1 MSKFA
6 SNILSLFVAMTT
18 NATTF
23 KLRLLSFK
31 LFCFLVFVVVFC
43 CVFASSSAQ
52 TTRET
57 RTNGVPSAEN
67 LVVILNGN
75 RRKDCAGIDARA
87 RRIRTALRENTKTSE
102 ERSRASVVTILFAA
116 DDRNDRCELLKR
128 RVLASEEEE
137 ERKNEERRRE
147 REKTKKTKNT
157 IQTTIQTTTE
167 EQMMISFE
175 YATLPRREDENKP
188 PIGGPRT
195 RALSVRVS
203 QWIRERR
210 ERRRRGEGEG
220 EEEKEEEVY
229 AFVEDDSEAL
239 MYFAAIAKETR
250 GGATESLFDDV
261 SFATITGV
269 GFGGNNHSADA
280 GAAAGAAN
288 GDDDVKEEDDNSS
301 ESSTSSEKMLDDMEA
316 QWMRME
322 SRKRAETIEVTSFER
337 RLREIREKRRN
348 SATEIRMAR
357 EMGSSFADESLVGV
371 VMTHKNR
378 PEYCEKAVEA
388 LLQQTHRKVEI
399 VIVDDGS
406 EEAHVKRL
414 EQFVHSRKKD
424 DTLKSVKIV
433 KIAKPGKYL
442 GEARNFGCSK
452 LSEKTEYVLFSDD
465 DNLAETNEIE
475 TMLRVLVHTKADVV
489 TASNE
494 FFVTAAN
501 GTNVVVGSYHP
512 LGNALFPGIFENVFG
527 DANALWRKSAFT
539 SLEGFAKDTSY
550 SLQDWEILAKASS
563 SGLKLITVP
572 APALYKYRTHAKS
585 MSKQKEADASSSN
598 PYEDMQFTG
607 PLRGFAPLGEELV
620 QLATFSKTM
629 RKEYEAME
637 KTVRT
642 LRKEDGG
649 GGADAALGKVALK
662 VLCKTLTY
670 GSTTETEYV
679 ADGTFDAAPLSS
691 QDNWHVHGEGGFKP
705 VDGAI
710 LVPGNEEMLTEDA
723 AGSTLVSGA
732 WQRIEVNQLEAEPLV
747 LSGWAKVIIDAS
759 KDDDVE
765 LLDTFEKSADFSLH
779 ADVEFSDGTKK
790 YGVSANFPESS
801 EWSRSIAVIDEEKR
815 IASIT
820 LVCMRR
826 WRPRAALFDDI
837 SLQPLNSRA
846 VACDLAGVAEEDDT
860 TSEKQTRRTRR
871 RISKVEL

>member
-1 MSKFA
+1 MT
-6 SNILSLFVAMTT
+6 TT
-18 NATTF
+18 NATF

-31 LFCFLVFVVVFC
+31 LFCFLVVVFC
-43 CVFASSSAQ
+43 CVFASLSSFSSAQ
-52 TTRET
+52 TT
-57 RTNGVPSAEN
+57 TNGVPSAEN

-87 RRIRTALRENTKTSE
+87 RRIRTALRENIKTSE
-102 ERSRASVVTILFAA
+102 ERRRASVVTILFAA

-128 RVLASEEEE
+128 RVLVSEEE

-157 IQTTIQTTTE
+157 IQTTIQTTTGE
-167 EQMMISFE
+167 TMMISFE

-210 ERRRRGEGEG
+210 ERSRRGGG

-269 GFGGNNHSADA
+269 GFGGNNNSADA
-280 GAAAGAAN
+280 GAD
-288 GDDDVKEEDDNSS
+288 DDDVKEEDDNSS
-301 ESSTSSEKMLDDMEA
+301 ESSTRSEKMLDDMEA

-348 SATEIRMAR
+348 SATEIRMPR

-563 SGLKLITVP
+563 SGLKLVTVP

-585 MSKQKEADASSSN
+585 MSKQKEADASSSD
-598 PYEDMQFTG
+598 PYEDIQFTG

-679 ADGTFDAAPLSS
+679 ADGTFDAVPLSS

-710 LVPGNEEMLTEDA
+710 LVPGNKEMLTEDA

-790 YGVSANFPESS
+790 
-801 EWSRSIAVIDEEKR
+801 
-815 IASIT
+815 
-820 LVCMRR
+820 

>member
-1 MSKFA
+1 MT
-6 SNILSLFVAMTT
+6 TT
-18 NATTF
+18 NATF

-31 LFCFLVFVVVFC
+31 LFCFLVVVFC
-43 CVFASSSAQ
+43 CVFASLSSFSSAQ
-52 TTRET
+52 TT
-57 RTNGVPSAEN
+57 TNGVPSAEN

-87 RRIRTALRENTKTSE
+87 RRIRTALRENIKTSE
-102 ERSRASVVTILFAA
+102 ERRRASVVTILFAA

-128 RVLASEEEE
+128 RVLVSEEE

-157 IQTTIQTTTE
+157 IQTTIQTTTGE
-167 EQMMISFE
+167 TMMISFE

-210 ERRRRGEGEG
+210 ERSRRGGG

-269 GFGGNNHSADA
+269 GFGGNNNSADA
-280 GAAAGAAN
+280 GAD
-288 GDDDVKEEDDNSS
+288 DDDVKEEDDNSS
-301 ESSTSSEKMLDDMEA
+301 ESSTRSEKMLDDMEA

-563 SGLKLITVP
+563 SGLKLVTVP

-585 MSKQKEADASSSN
+585 MSKQKEADASSSD
-598 PYEDMQFTG
+598 PYEDIQFTG

-679 ADGTFDAAPLSS
+679 ADGTFDAVPLSS

-710 LVPGNEEMLTEDA
+710 LVPGNKEMLTEDA

-790 YGVSANFPESS
+790 
-801 EWSRSIAVIDEEKR
+801 
-815 IASIT
+815 
-820 LVCMRR
+820 

>member
-1 MSKFA
+1 
-6 SNILSLFVAMTT
+6 MTT

-31 LFCFLVFVVVFC
+31 LFCFLVIVVFC
-43 CVFASSSAQ
+43 RVFASSSAQ

-57 RTNGVPSAEN
+57 RTNGVPSGEN
-67 LVVILNGN
+67 LVVILNGI

-87 RRIRTALRENTKTSE
+87 RQIRTALRENTKTSE
-102 ERSRASVVTILFAA
+102 ERRRAMVVTILFAA

-137 ERKNEERRRE
+137 ERKNAEQRRE

-157 IQTTIQTTTE
+157 IQTTIQTTTG

-280 GAAAGAAN
+280 GAGAGAAN
-288 GDDDVKEEDDNSS
+288 DDDDVKEEDDNSI

-414 EQFVHSRKKD
+414 EQFVYSRKKD

-563 SGLKLITVP
+563 SGLKLVTVP

-585 MSKQKEADASSSN
+585 MSKQKEADASSSD
-598 PYEDMQFTG
+598 PYEDIQFTG

-620 QLATFSKTM
+620 QLAAFSKTM

-710 LVPGNEEMLTEDA
+710 LVPGNEEMLTEDT

>member
-1 MSKFA
+1 MT
-6 SNILSLFVAMTT
+6 TT
-18 NATTF
+18 NATF

-31 LFCFLVFVVVFC
+31 LFCFLVVVFC
-43 CVFASSSAQ
+43 CVFASLSSFSSAQ
-52 TTRET
+52 TT
-57 RTNGVPSAEN
+57 TNGVPSAEN

-87 RRIRTALRENTKTSE
+87 RRIRTALRENIKTSE
-102 ERSRASVVTILFAA
+102 ERRRASVVTILFAA

-128 RVLASEEEE
+128 RVLVSEEE

-157 IQTTIQTTTE
+157 IQTTIQTTTGE
-167 EQMMISFE
+167 TMMISFE

-210 ERRRRGEGEG
+210 ERSRRGGG

-269 GFGGNNHSADA
+269 GFGGNNNSADA
-280 GAAAGAAN
+280 GAD
-288 GDDDVKEEDDNSS
+288 DDDVKEEDDNSS
-301 ESSTSSEKMLDDMEA
+301 ESSTRSEKMLDDMEA

-563 SGLKLITVP
+563 SGLKLVTVP

-585 MSKQKEADASSSN
+585 MSKQKEADASSSD
-598 PYEDMQFTG
+598 PYEDIQFTG

-679 ADGTFDAAPLSS
+679 ADGTFDAVPLSS

-710 LVPGNEEMLTEDA
+710 LVPGNKEMLTEDA

-779 ADVEFSDGTKK
+779 ADVEFSDGTK
-790 YGVSANFPESS
+790 N
-801 EWSRSIAVIDEEKR
+801 
-815 IASIT
+815 
-820 LVCMRR
+820 

>member
-1 MSKFA
+1 MT
-6 SNILSLFVAMTT
+6 TT
-18 NATTF
+18 NATF

-31 LFCFLVFVVVFC
+31 LFCFLVVVFC
-43 CVFASSSAQ
+43 CVFASLSSFSSAQ
-52 TTRET
+52 TT
-57 RTNGVPSAEN
+57 TNGVPSAEN

-87 RRIRTALRENTKTSE
+87 RRIRTALRENIKTSE
-102 ERSRASVVTILFAA
+102 ERRRASVVTILFAA

-128 RVLASEEEE
+128 RVLVSEEE

-157 IQTTIQTTTE
+157 IQTTIQTTTGE
-167 EQMMISFE
+167 TMMISFE

-210 ERRRRGEGEG
+210 ERSRRGGG

-269 GFGGNNHSADA
+269 GFGGNNNSADA
-280 GAAAGAAN
+280 GAD
-288 GDDDVKEEDDNSS
+288 DDDVKEEDDNSS
-301 ESSTSSEKMLDDMEA
+301 ESSTRSEKMLDDMEA

-563 SGLKLITVP
+563 SGLKLVTVP

-585 MSKQKEADASSSN
+585 MSKQKEADASSSD
-598 PYEDMQFTG
+598 PYEDIQFTG

-642 LRKEDGG
+642 FRKEDGG

-679 ADGTFDAAPLSS
+679 ADGTFDAVPLSS

-710 LVPGNEEMLTEDA
+710 LVPGNKEMLTEDA

-790 YGVSANFPESS
+790 
-801 EWSRSIAVIDEEKR
+801 
-815 IASIT
+815 
-820 LVCMRR
+820 

>member
-1 MSKFA
+1 
-6 SNILSLFVAMTT
+6 MTT

-43 CVFASSSAQ
+43 RVFASSSAQ

-57 RTNGVPSAEN
+57 RTNGVPSGEN

-87 RRIRTALRENTKTSE
+87 RQIRTALRENTKTSE
-102 ERSRASVVTILFAA
+102 ERSRSSVVTILFAA

-157 IQTTIQTTTE
+157 IQTTIQTTTGE
-167 EQMMISFE
+167 TMMLSFE

-280 GAAAGAAN
+280 AADDDDVN
-288 GDDDVKEEDDNSS
+288 GDDDVEEEDDNSS
-301 ESSTSSEKMLDDMEA
+301 ESSTRSEKMLDDMEA

-563 SGLKLITVP
+563 SGLKLVTVP

-585 MSKQKEADASSSN
+585 MSKQKEADVSSSD
-598 PYEDMQFTG
+598 PYEDIQFTG

-710 LVPGNEEMLTEDA
+710 LVPGNEEMLTEDT